1 MFVLPDTLKIGWKN
15 YFIYPGEEFLNSG
28 DELYGQID
36 YQKNRILI
44 RASNTQAQSE
54 CTLIHEVLHGI
65 SDMYGIEMSEET
77 VTRLANALY
86 TMLCDNYC
94 VIRRCFGVP
103 MPDNLAVEAKS

>member
-1 MFVLPDTLKIGWKN
+1 MFELPYKLKIGWKD

-36 YQKNRILI
+36 YQQDRILL
-44 RASNTQAQSE
+44 RAHNTQAQSE

-86 TMLCDNYC
+86 TVLCDNYC
-94 VIRRCFGVP
+94 VIQRCFGVP
-103 MPDNLAVEAKS
+103 IPDNLAVEAKS